1 MIQSMTAYASHSG
14 NLDAGASGVAS
25 WTWEMRGVNAR
36 GLDLRLRLP
45 DGLAALEIAAR
56 TALTTK
62 LNRGSVALNLRLS
75 RAEAGQALTLDPAQ
89 LDRVLHALEE
99 VQQRAFA
106 IGVTLGQATAADVL
120 NQRGVVLQGPGQDLD
135 DAQLIKVIQADIN
148 VLLEEFCAMRRAEG
162 ATLHRVITE
171 QLAQIDRLIQQAVQM
186 AEARRPEARAA
197 LSAALQRVVG
207 DLPELDQ
214 GRMMQEL
221 ALLAIKSDITE
232 EIDRLQAH
240 VAAARLLID
249 DAAPAGRKLDFLAQ
263 EFNREANT
271 LCSKAQSTDL
281 TRIGLD
287 LKAVIEQMREQIQ
300 NVE

>member
-1 MIQSMTAYASHSG
+1 MIQSMTAYASRSG
-14 NLDAGASGVAS
+14 NLDAGALGATS

-36 GLDLRLRLP
+36 GLDLRLRFP
-45 DGLAALEIAAR
+45 DGLATLETTAR
-56 TALTTK
+56 AALTTK

-75 RAEAGQALTLDPAQ
+75 RAEGGQALALDPTQ
-89 LDRVLHALEE
+89 LDQVLQALEE

-106 IGVTLGQATAADVL
+106 LGVTLAQATAADVL
-120 NQRGVVLQGPGQDLD
+120 NQRGVILQGSGEVPD
-135 DAQLIKVIQADIN
+135 DVSLIKALQVDID

-162 ATLHRVITE
+162 TTLHRVISD
-171 QLAQIDRLIQQAVQM
+171 QLAQIDQLVQQAATM
-186 AEARRPEARAA
+186 AEARRPGARAT
-197 LSAALQRVVG
+197 LSAALQRVAD
-207 DLPELDQ
+207 DLPDLDQ

-232 EIDRLQAH
+232 ELDRLQAH
-240 VAAARLLID
+240 VAAARLLIN